1 MNGYSIGELSRR
13 TGVKVPTIRF
23 YEVRGLLPEPGR
35 TAGNQRRYG
44 EDGLHRL
51 AFVSR
56 ARALGFPMEAI
67 EQLLALDDMP
77 DRPHAEVRDIAQAQ
91 LAEVRSRI
99 RELRS
104 LERELGRVV
113 ELCDGK
119 GTGPCRILEAIADEG
134 GERRA

>member
-77 DRPHAEVRDIAQAQ
+77 DRPHVEVRGIAQAQ
-91 LAEVRSRI
+91 LADVRSRI

-104 LERELGRVV
+104 LERELDRVV
-113 ELCDGK
+113 ELCDGE
-119 GTGPCRILEAIADEG
+119 GMGPCRILQAIANRRE
-134 GERRA
+134 ERRA